1 MNNDDEVEHLIHDF
15 HELTGYALLEMRLAA
30 GMKQNELAKRSGI
43 SVKTICMIEK
53 GSRNFTIDIIPLL
66 LKAMNADIITFI
78 HYCFFIFMQ
87 KQPPTYSDKNFK
99 LRVCHKYDNDFPH
112 YAIYLLNDHKE
123 AWYEEINST

>member
-15 HELTGYALLEMRLAA
+15 HELTGYALLEMRLVA
-30 GMKQNELAKRSGI
+30 GMKQKELAKRSGI

-99 LRVCHKYDNDFPH
+99 P
-112 YAIYLLNDHKE
+112 
-123 AWYEEINST
+123 

>member
-30 GMKQNELAKRSGI
+30 GMKQKELAKRSGI

-87 KQPPTYSDKNFK
+87 KQPPAY
-99 LRVCHKYDNDFPH
+99 
-112 YAIYLLNDHKE
+112 IYP
-123 AWYEEINST
+123 